1 MYSKERIIFTKYH
14 NIKDNISLVSFSHL
28 PTEVSD
34 CSLLK

>member
-14 NIKDNISLVSFSHL
+14 NIIDNINLSGFSHL
-28 PTEVSD
+28 PSEVSD